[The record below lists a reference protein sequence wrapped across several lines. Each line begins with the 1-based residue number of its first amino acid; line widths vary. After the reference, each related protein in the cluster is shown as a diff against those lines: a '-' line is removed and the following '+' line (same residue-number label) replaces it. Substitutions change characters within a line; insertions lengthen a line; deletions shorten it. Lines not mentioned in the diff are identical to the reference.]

1 MAVATAIAI
10 GGMIMQASGQKKAAK
25 AQRDANDLAAQQA
38 ADQLAFQKEQMAL
51 LEEQKQRYR
60 DFEFTNPYADM
71 VNPYADIQNPYE
83 GMENAFED
91 LTVDQQAARFQ
102 MEQGAQQR
110 ANIMQQMTGAAGG
123 SGIAGL
129 AQALAGQG
137 TLQARQVSADISQQ
151 ERANRMAAAQGAQQV
166 QTLQRQG
173 AFQADQLRM
182 QGASA
187 ADMAQRGGAAMIQ
200 EAEMQR
206 QSTLLGVAYQGAA
219 GAQAGLQQAYSNQMS
234 MNMAGAQMQM
244 QNAAAWGNMAG
255 TAMGSEGFWNNI

>member
-1 MAVATAIAI
+1 
-10 GGMIMQASGQKKAAK
+10 
-25 AQRDANDLAAQQA
+25 
-38 ADQLAFQKEQMAL
+38 MAL

-71 VNPYADIQNPYE
+71 VNPYADIQNPYA

-91 LTVDQQAARFQ
+91 LTVDQQSARFQ

-110 ANIMQQMTGAAGG
+110 ANIMQQMGGAAGS

-151 ERANRMAAAQGAQQV
+151 ERANRMAAAQGAQQI
-166 QTLQRQG
+166 QTLERQG
-173 AFQADQLRM
+173 QFQADTLRM

-187 ADMAQRGGAAMIQ
+187 VDMAERGGAAMVQ

-206 QSTLLGVAYQGAA
+206 QATLLGVAYQGAA
-219 GAQAGLQQAYSNQMS
+219 GAQAGLQQAYANQMS
-234 MNMAGAQMQM
+234 MGMAGAQMQA
-244 QNAAAWGNMAG
+244 QQGAAWGSMLG
-255 TAMGSEGFWNNI
+255 SAMGSKGFWESVKF